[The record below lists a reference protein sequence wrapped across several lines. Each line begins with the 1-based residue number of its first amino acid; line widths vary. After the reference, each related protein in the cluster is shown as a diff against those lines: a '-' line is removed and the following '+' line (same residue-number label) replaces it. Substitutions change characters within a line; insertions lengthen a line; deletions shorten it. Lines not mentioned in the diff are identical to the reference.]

1 MTLNSATCLS
11 VWVLTPPKSRSLVTE
26 CASAQEWACVELVCC
41 KTVLSSL
48 GNALQF
54 MTVTH
59 LLKRIARF
67 SVLHPELC
75 RSEGPTDSLEIL
87 DCLRTAK
94 ICQVSGLKPHPKL
107 IEIRR
112 KISLLSLSFDP
123 GAQCFLPQA
132 VADKKRI

>member
-1 MTLNSATCLS
+1 MCFS
-11 VWVLTPPKSRSLVTE
+11 SRIGV
-26 CASAQEWACVELVCC
+26 CGVVCC

-59 LLKRIARF
+59 LLKKRVPKF
-67 SVLHPELC
+67 SHLLSSVLLPQLC
-75 RSEGPTDSLEIL
+75 RSKSPTDNLEIL
-87 DCLRTAK
+87 DHLRTAK

-107 IEIRR
+107 IKIRR